1 MRADLEVTEFS
12 CRGARWKVPKRSCLE
27 FVAKIG
33 MLFKKNPYM
42 AAIAGIPFGVKDTE
56 LDTEK
61 LKTHGRFW
69 KNQ

>member
-1 MRADLEVTEFS
+1 M
-12 CRGARWKVPKRSCLE
+12 PKRSCSE